1 MSAYA
6 NRRWAEMAR
15 ELEFQQLPE
24 LRRQAEGWRTGL
36 TGLTALVAVLAV
48 LKGRDSLA
56 ELPGWARALAMGLV
70 LGAFVLLVIG
80 ALVAVRASHGL
91 PGEEIY
97 YEGQA
102 LRRWTERECVRV
114 SGSIRAAA
122 VLCLSGLLLVTA
134 AVAVSWAATPEK
146 PEKKGGKRAALVRV
160 TPQDTGKAL
169 CGRLVSVTPQRA
181 VVRTHDGTRR
191 TVRGAVT
198 VKPARTCP

>member
-56 ELPGWARALAMGLV
+56 ELPDGTRALAMGLV
-70 LGAFVLLVIG
+70 LGAFALLVAG
-80 ALVAVRASHGL
+80 SLVAVRASHGL

-97 YEGQA
+97 YEGQE

-114 SGSIRAAA
+114 GRAVRAAA
-122 VLCLSGLLLVTA
+122 VLCLAGLVLVTA

-146 PEKKGGKRAALVRV
+146 RSGKRAGLVRIDHRGAAV
-160 TPQDTGKAL
+160 
-169 CGRLVSVTPQRA
+169 CGRLVSVTAKRA
-181 VVRTHDGTRR
+181 VVRADGGTLR
-191 TVRGAVT
+191 TVRGAFEVT
-198 VKPARTCP
+198 PVGRCP

>member
-24 LRRQAEGWRTGL
+24 LRRQAEGWRTAL

-56 ELPGWARALAMGLV
+56 ELPGWARALAMGLL

-114 SGSIRAAA
+114 GRAVRAAA

-146 PEKKGGKRAALVRV
+146 KSGKRGVLVQV
-160 TPQDTGKAL
+160 TPEGTGKAL
-169 CGRLVSVTPQRA
+169 CGRLVSVTPKRA
-181 VVRTHDGTRR
+181 VVRTDDGTRR
-191 TVRGAVT
+191 TVDGPVT
-198 VKPARTCP
+198 VKPARSCR